1 MNFEQKLAFGR
12 VGEEKIANW
21 LINRCGASVLPVYQ
35 IDSDDKKGP
44 RLFAQQCNLTVPD
57 LLVWSKSN
65 GLIWMEA
72 KRKTVFSW
80 YRKTETWQTGIDKH
94 LFEQYKKVA
103 TKTKLPIWLL
113 FLHEKESLPKRDE
126 PWPCPIGLFGQTLEM
141 LSGSIDHPHGKMLY
155 WREASLKKI
164 AELSEL

>member
-1 MNFEQKLAFGR
+1 MNFEEKLAFGR

-21 LINRCGASVLPVYQ
+21 LINRCGAAVLPVYQ

-44 RLFAQQCNLTVPD
+44 RLFAKQHKLTVPD
-57 LLVWSKSN
+57 LLVWTQSD

-80 YRKTETWQTGIDKH
+80 HENTQSWQTGIDKR
-94 LFEQYKKVA
+94 LFEQYEKVA
-103 TKTKLPIWLL
+103 VRTSLPVWLL
-113 FLHEKESLPKRDE
+113 FLHEKTETDKRKE
-126 PWPCPIGLFGQTLEM
+126 PWPCPTGLFGRTLKFLAEN
-141 LSGSIDHPHGKMLY
+141 IDHPWGGMLY
-155 WREASLKKI
+155 WKHDDLRKL

>member
-21 LINRCGASVLPVYQ
+21 LINRCGAALLPVYQ

-44 RLFAQQCNLTVPD
+44 RLFAKQARLVVPD
-57 LLVWSKSN
+57 LLVWTRDN

-80 YRKTETWQTGIDKH
+80 HRKTKTWQTGIDKR
-94 LFEQYKKVA
+94 LFEQYERVA
-103 TKTKLPIWLL
+103 KRTKLPVWLL
-113 FLHEKESLPKRDE
+113 FLHEQDKTDKRDE
-126 PWPCPIGLFGQTLEM
+126 PWPCPTGLFGQTLEF
-141 LSGSIDHPHGKMLY
+141 LSNNIDHPYGGMLY
-155 WREASLKKI
+155 WRHDNLREM